1 MIANFVTAAGKVAI
15 GIVSSSFFVLISGA
29 YSAGVGACKQI
40 FYRGA
45 ARAADREEEWKYYR
59 NIAVGL
65 LLSGFFYGVSMVR
78 YFFSPDLHCGVRLSG
93 SGAGDRGAGPF
104 GQAERSA
111 AVRTENGQLFGS
123 ARGDRADAGGAALLL
138 GGRGRFP
145 RGLTGQ
151 RRDGHSGRRRLLPA
165 RPADAGA
172 VREKRPPARLIR
184 QISGKSPLRARA
196 FCDTMTV

>member
-78 YFFSPDLHCGVRLSG
+78 YFFSPDVVRYDTIVGISIAAFAFLDLG
-93 SGAGDRGAGPF
+93 LAIAGL
-104 GQAERSA
+104 
-111 AVRTENGQLFGS
+111 VR
-123 ARGDRADAGGAALLL
+123 
-138 GGRGRFP
+138 
-145 RGLTGQ
+145 
-151 RRDGHSGRRRLLPA
+151 SGRRKDLLLSGLKTVNFS
-165 RPADAGA
+165 GA
-172 VREKRPPARLIR
+172 LAAIALT
-184 QISGKSPLRARA
+184 QGAS
-196 FCDTMTV
+196 

>member
-65 LLSGFFYGVSMVR
+65 LLSGLFYGVSMVR
-78 YFFSPDLHCGVRLSG
+78 YFFSPDVVRYDTIVGISIAAFAFLDLGLAIAGLVRSGRRKDLLLSG
-93 SGAGDRGAGPF
+93 LKTVNFSGAL
-104 GQAERSA
+104 A
-111 AVRTENGQLFGS
+111 AIALTQ
-123 ARGDRADAGGAALLL
+123 AALLS
-138 GGRGRFP
+138 F
-145 RGLTGQ
+145 
-151 RRDGHSGRRRLLPA
+151 SGEEGVSPA
-165 RPADAGA
+165 VLQGNAAMGVLVGA
-172 VREKRPPARLIR
+172 VSCLLALRMLVRFGKRDRL
-184 QISGKSPLRARA
+184 QG
-196 FCDTMTV
+196 

>member
-78 YFFSPDLHCGVRLSG
+78 YFFSPDVVRYDTIVGISIAAFAFLDLG
-93 SGAGDRGAGPF
+93 LAIAGL
-104 GQAERSA
+104 
-111 AVRTENGQLFGS
+111 VR
-123 ARGDRADAGGAALLL
+123 
-138 GGRGRFP
+138 
-145 RGLTGQ
+145 
-151 RRDGHSGRRRLLPA
+151 SGRRKDLLLSGLKTVNFSGALAAIALLSFSGEEGVSPA
-165 RPADAGA
+165 VLQGNAAMGILVGA
-172 VREKRPPARLIR
+172 VSCLLALRMLVRFGKRDRL
-184 QISGKSPLRARA
+184 QG
-196 FCDTMTV
+196 